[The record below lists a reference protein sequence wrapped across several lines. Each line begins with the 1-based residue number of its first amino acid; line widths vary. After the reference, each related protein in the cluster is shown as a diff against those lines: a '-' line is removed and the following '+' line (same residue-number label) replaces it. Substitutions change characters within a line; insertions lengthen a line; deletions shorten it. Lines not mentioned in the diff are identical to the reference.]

1 MKQIEEKRKKPRI
14 IPVTLKIVVTFTIFL
29 LVSNLSSNYINL
41 VYNRAEQVNLMNQL
55 IVKDLKDV
63 YAFCNNQYV
72 IYNYDR
78 SLEKSVAAIEKKA
91 LFELKNSKALVLG
104 IKKDGSV
111 LFQSSRTIKKL
122 STFADIKSLTMLNQN
137 LKKGVKEGFFNYRY
151 NDENYFG
158 VYKYNPKWETY
169 IVRSEEENEFYQRS
183 RDIFR
188 NVSIVIIITTLLIA
202 IMGIFVLRH
211 ILRYIRIISSS
222 IMGMIG
228 NQKLEL
234 IDMSKAPN
242 DDITYLGVA
251 FNALSSSIDNLVSI
265 FQKFANQDVVQ
276 KAYEEREVKLEGT
289 AKDLTILFTDIKSF
303 TFITEILGNDIIKLL
318 NLHYDRAIREII
330 DYDGVIGSIIG
341 DALLAV
347 YGAMDDTYKNKS
359 YQAVVSGYRLH
370 EVAES
375 LRDRM
380 DSIKDDIITEN
391 GKLTAAEKKVYK
403 AVLLEIGVGI
413 DGGHVFYGTIGS
425 YVRMTNTVIGDNVN
439 SASRLEGLTRIYK
452 VPVIC
457 SEYVKNDIEY
467 NVENHGIRFIELDT
481 VQVKGK
487 TVGAKVYWPIFED
500 EINATLEKKLKLFDS
515 GLKLYM
521 EGDWKNAG
529 TKFAKCKL
537 PLADEFKMRTKEK
550 CPKSWNGIWEM
561 KTK

>member
-104 IKKDGSV
+104 IKKDGSI

-122 STFADIKSLTMLNQN
+122 STFGDIKSLTLLNEN
-137 LKKGVKEGFFNYRY
+137 LEKGVKEGFLNYSY

-303 TFITEILGNDIIKLL
+303 TFITETLGNDIIKLL

-341 DALLAV
+341 DAHLAV
-347 YGAMDDTYKNKS
+347 YEA
-359 YQAVVSGYRLH
+359 
-370 EVAES
+370 
-375 LRDRM
+375 
-380 DSIKDDIITEN
+380 
-391 GKLTAAEKKVYK
+391 
-403 AVLLEIGVGI
+403 
-413 DGGHVFYGTIGS
+413 
-425 YVRMTNTVIGDNVN
+425 
-439 SASRLEGLTRIYK
+439 
-452 VPVIC
+452 
-457 SEYVKNDIEY
+457 
-467 NVENHGIRFIELDT
+467 
-481 VQVKGK
+481 
-487 TVGAKVYWPIFED
+487 
-500 EINATLEKKLKLFDS
+500 
-515 GLKLYM
+515 
-521 EGDWKNAG
+521 
-529 TKFAKCKL
+529 
-537 PLADEFKMRTKEK
+537 
-550 CPKSWNGIWEM
+550 
-561 KTK
+561 